1 MHYDDFT
8 AHHDYELWL
17 GNLLPELEANGLQGR
32 RLLDV
37 GCGTGKSFLP
47 MLDRG
52 WDVVAV
58 DISPSMAAIAAEK
71 AGGRARVEVADMR
84 ALPMLGDFDLVWCLD
99 DAINYLLSASE
110 LRRCLAGLRRNL
122 RPGGLCLFDVNCL
135 SAYRG
140 FFSETHVVPAGDREL
155 VWRGRGRSDAEPGS
169 ESEACLEIVSS
180 GQVLGRAIHRQR
192 HFRPGE
198 IEAGLAAE
206 DLELLAT
213 YGHGT
218 DAVLQQPLDEDVHSK
233 AIFIAKRGEGR

>member
-99 DAINYLLSASE
+99 DAINYLLSAAE

-140 FFSETHVVPAGDREL
+140 FFSETARGPGRRPRARSGAGGAEATPSRGPSPRPA
-155 VWRGRGRSDAEPGS
+155 WRSCPPARSSAARSIASAISARGRSRQGS
-169 ESEACLEIVSS
+169 P
-180 GQVLGRAIHRQR
+180 QRAWSCS
-192 HFRPGE
+192 PP
-198 IEAGLAAE
+198 
-206 DLELLAT
+206 T
-213 YGHGT
+213 GT
-218 DAVLQQPLDEDVHSK
+218 APTPS
-233 AIFIAKRGEGR
+233 